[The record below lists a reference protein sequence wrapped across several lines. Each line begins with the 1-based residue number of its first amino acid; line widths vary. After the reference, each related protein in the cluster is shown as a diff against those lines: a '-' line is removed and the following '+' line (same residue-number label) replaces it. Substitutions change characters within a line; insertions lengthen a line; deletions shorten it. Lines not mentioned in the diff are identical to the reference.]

1 MSLQDI
7 TLIDKS
13 LDVVDD
19 NKEKEEESSDSEVIL
34 LKQGKISK
42 QETFVNMLLYI
53 ALFFS
58 HIYTFIYA

>member
-34 LKQGKISK
+34 LKQSKISK